1 MPKPMN
7 GMPAAAASRVS
18 CARVGGT
25 ATPELLL
32 LPLPLLHHL
41 AAGVARPRASDAACC
56 RNTSLAAEAPRRI
69 ALSEP
74 RRRRAMLRPSPRK
87 VVLHCLLGDGE
98 ECPQSCCRTL
108 PSSSQ
113 PWFAPGRL
121 RVPGGLLRGAAECA
135 VSPRSS
141 PASPMCSLE
150 RARGARSSVNYD
162 RHARAFDDT
171 AVPPEVR
178 PPHTAAPPFS
188 TPPENSWVLATRYT
202 SAPTDRTT
210 SSRRRSLPRRRS
222 WQRSG
227 STR

>member
-32 LPLPLLHHL
+32 LPLPLLNHL
-41 AAGVARPRASDAACC
+41 AAGVARRRARDAACC

-74 RRRRAMLRPSPRK
+74 RSRAMLRPSPRK
-87 VVLHCLLGDGE
+87 VVLHCLRRWRGV
-98 ECPQSCCRTL
+98 SAIML
-108 PSSSQ
+108 PHPSVVIPAMVCARSPSRSGRSVTAALS
-113 PWFAPGRL
+113 APS
-121 RVPGGLLRGAAECA
+121 P
-135 VSPRSS
+135 PRSS

-178 PPHTAAPPFS
+178 RPHTAAPPFS
-188 TPPENSWVLATRYT
+188 TPPANSWVLATRYT